1 LQKIVSAQSVI
12 FGQKENM
19 PSNLADFNIAASRGF
34 SRPSSP
40 PPQPI
45 NGNNSAAGWPTVNP
59 YLLPPHHEIL
69 RLIDIF
75 FENTGKFF
83 PYLYKPHVL
92 ENLMNMRRAG
102 FKEVDRSQL
111 CILYLVLA
119 FATTHC
125 SSQVPVLVK
134 EERGDVFLQMALAL
148 IPDIKPAADNLESS
162 L

>member
-1 LQKIVSAQSVI
+1 MVDA
-12 FGQKENM
+12 
-19 PSNLADFNIAASRGF
+19 
-34 SRPSSP
+34 
-40 PPQPI
+40 
-45 NGNNSAAGWPTVNP
+45 
-59 YLLPPHHEIL
+59 YLLLPHHEIL

-111 CILYLVLA
+111 CILYIVLA
-119 FATTHC
+119 FATTH
-125 SSQVPVLVK
+125 SPSQVPVLVK

-148 IPDIKPAADNLESS
+148 IPDIKPAADNIQSS